1 MILIN
6 QLSMSYGQHLLFYD
20 VNLNLTGNRKY
31 ALVGGNGSGKS
42 TLLKLIS
49 GEEEAISGGVSI
61 PKDAVIG
68 WLKQDQFL
76 YEDALLTDIVIQG
89 KPALW
94 DAMVEKEKLLNQ
106 NEWNDKAI
114 HRLSALE
121 DTIAHHGGYTAI
133 SFAEKLLAGLGID
146 NTYHQKPLSALSGG
160 YKLRVLLAQ
169 ALFLEPD
176 ILLLD
181 EPTNHLDI
189 ISIHWLE
196 KYLKSEFKGLVL
208 FISHDVEF
216 INRLADYILDVDY
229 GEIRQY
235 TGNYEKFVEEKKAI
249 EEQILHEKKHVEQR
263 IAEMQRFVDKFRAS
277 PSRARQAQARIK
289 MIEKLDVPDIKQSSR
304 SAPHFAFSSPTPSA
318 KNVLRVKNLSKKY
331 NDKQLFQCLNF
342 EVSRGEK
349 MAIIGENGI
358 GKSTLIKTLLDKI
371 PLDEGTIE
379 WGSESR
385 ISYFSQDHHDLLDH
399 HETILHW
406 VQHQV
411 PQVTDQQ
418 IRRALGQVLFI
429 KDDVQKDILS
439 LSGGEAARLLL
450 SKIMLECPNVLILD
464 EPTNHMDIET
474 TDALARALIDYTG
487 TLIIISHDRY
497 FLSRITNRVIFIKR
511 DHSVVDYKGSFV
523 EFEKLN
529 DI

>member
-6 QLSMSYGQHLLFYD
+6 QLSMSYGQNLLFYD

-31 ALVGGNGSGKS
+31 ALVGANGSGKS

-49 GEEEAISGGVSI
+49 GEEEAISGSVSV
-61 PKDAVIG
+61 PKNATIG

-76 YEDALLTDIVIQG
+76 YEDAILTDIVIQG

-94 DAMVEKEKLLNQ
+94 NAMVEKEKLLQQ
-106 NEWNDKAI
+106 NEWNEKAI
-114 HRLSALE
+114 HRLSHLE
-121 DTIAHHGGYTAI
+121 DTIAHHGGYTAL

-146 NTYHQKPLSALSGG
+146 EEYHQKPLHALSGG

-216 INRLADYILDVDY
+216 INRLADNILDVDY

-235 TGNYEKFVEEKKAI
+235 SGNYERFVSEKKLI
-249 EEQILHEKKHVEQR
+249 EDQLLHEKKHVEQR
-263 IAEMQRFVDKFRAS
+263 IADMQRFVDKFRAS
-277 PSRARQAQARIK
+277 PARARQAQARIK

-304 SAPHFAFSSPTPSA
+304 IAPHFSFSIHRPSG
-318 KNVLRVKNLSKKY
+318 KNVLRVKKLSKKY
-331 NDKQLFQCLNF
+331 HDKQLFHDLSF
-342 EVSRGEK
+342 EITRGEK
-349 MAIIGENGI
+349 IAIIGENGI

-371 PLDEGTIE
+371 SPDEGTIE
-379 WGSESR
+379 WGSETS

-406 VQHQV
+406 LQHQASH
-411 PQVTDQQ
+411 VTDQQ
-418 IRRALGQVLFI
+418 IRRALGQVLFV
-429 KDDVQKDILS
+429 KDDVDKDILS

-450 SKIMLECPNVLILD
+450 SKMMLEYANTLVLD

-474 TDALARALIDYTG
+474 TNALANALIEHQG
-487 TLIIISHDRY
+487 TLIIISHDRH
-497 FLSRITNRVIFIKR
+497 FLSQIANRVIFIKH
-511 DHSVVDYKGSFV
+511 DHSVLDYKGNFV
-523 EFEKLN
+523 DFETIN
-529 DI
+529 DL